1 MTRDLPHPLHKPN
14 SDHAGDDLTLH
25 AAPRTRIIDDHMF
38 VGAEFGS
45 EQATF
50 RLQLFTA
57 PGARPVAVATQLP
70 QEGASLANMAERYAA
85 VVWRRHCPEEADP
98 PLWIQ
103 RLLDGED
110 GQGAVFERVSFD
122 TVGRHQLANPEWHD
136 LTDDQLHRLVG
147 QVVDGSRGAG
157 YVPPE
162 PEPEAVPVHEVTA
175 VADLPEPHPF
185 RTPNCMP
192 QRGPLQG
199 RLTGTSRAVPGCCWY
214 HDHDWHAVCEQAVRL
229 VQDAQRVGITGR
241 DLAPH
246 ALQRARQEATS
257 EPNLEAL
264 RTLLAPET
272 AITANTIYT
281 NGQHRVRAMRD
292 AGVERTVTVRW
303 EYPQNNAE

>member
-1 MTRDLPHPLHKPN
+1 MTRDLPHPLHNPN
-14 SDHAGDDLTLH
+14 SDRTGDDLTLH

-70 QEGASLANMAERYAA
+70 QEGASLVNMAESSAA

-103 RLLDGED
+103 RLLNGED

-122 TVGRHQLANPEWHD
+122 TVGRYQLANPEWHD
-136 LTDDQLHRLVG
+136 LTDDQIHRLVG
-147 QVVDGSRGAG
+147 QVMDGSRGAG

-192 QRGPLQG
+192 QGGPL
-199 RLTGTSRAVPGCCWY
+199 RRWLTVTLRAAPGCCWY
-214 HDHDWHAVCEQAVRL
+214 LSFPRSPGEPQPPSYRVAGRWSFEPVADQG
-229 VQDAQRVGITGR
+229 QDKKGVGA
-241 DLAPH
+241 LAGAPGEH
-246 ALQRARQEATS
+246 WLQLPVARCVPS
-257 EPNLEAL
+257 
-264 RTLLAPET
+264 
-272 AITANTIYT
+272 
-281 NGQHRVRAMRD
+281 VRD
-292 AGVERTVTVRW
+292 AFDELPG
-303 EYPQNNAE
+303 ALA